1 MMGLE
6 GKKKGKEQRTPSQ
19 GCANLKKR
27 KKQQPSN

>member
-19 GCANLKKR
+19 GCANLKKQLFT
-27 KKQQPSN
+27 KSKL